1 MTYNTIAR
9 PPDATRDRA
18 ESTWIAINRDPRP
31 YDGVRWTSNTEK
43 RIPRR
48 HTPTRHVRHRE
59 DHLVRHR
66 RRRARAAL
74 DARATRTVR
83 AATSRST
90 ARDATRRAIARER
103 RAAREGRI
111 AIVSRATRDDDA
123 TRDDARRERT
133 MGVRGARDALQD
145 ARARRAR
152 DAARAATRVRGGAE
166 TRARGAI
173 GTDSERGA
181 RASARDEGLTARAV
195 VRERCSAMKTNA
207 KYGDESVYFDLS
219 DVEATTGSWDVYGVD
234 ASSRYPDQQAAF
246 FEYAAQGLGRRE
258 AVYSLLAVSAGLLT
272 VGYGVKGAKDAK
284 LPITVGPQQPAVVG
298 PRDRI

>member
-1 MTYNTIAR
+1 
-9 PPDATRDRA
+9 
-18 ESTWIAINRDPRP
+18 
-31 YDGVRWTSNTEK
+31 V
-43 RIPRR
+43 
-48 HTPTRHVRHRE
+48 
-59 DHLVRHR
+59 
-66 RRRARAAL
+66 
-74 DARATRTVR
+74 
-83 AATSRST
+83 
-90 ARDATRRAIARER
+90 
-103 RAAREGRI
+103 
-111 AIVSRATRDDDA
+111 
-123 TRDDARRERT
+123 
-133 MGVRGARDALQD
+133 
-145 ARARRAR
+145 
-152 DAARAATRVRGGAE
+152 E

-181 RASARDEGLTARAV
+181 RARRRDEGLTARAV
-195 VRERCSAMKTNA
+195 VRERRSAMKTNA

>member
-1 MTYNTIAR
+1 
-9 PPDATRDRA
+9 
-18 ESTWIAINRDPRP
+18 
-31 YDGVRWTSNTEK
+31 
-43 RIPRR
+43 
-48 HTPTRHVRHRE
+48 
-59 DHLVRHR
+59 
-66 RRRARAAL
+66 
-74 DARATRTVR
+74 
-83 AATSRST
+83 
-90 ARDATRRAIARER
+90 
-103 RAAREGRI
+103 
-111 AIVSRATRDDDA
+111 
-123 TRDDARRERT
+123 

-152 DAARAATRVRGGAE
+152 DAARAATRVRGKVE

-181 RASARDEGLTARAV
+181 RARRRDEGLTARAV
-195 VRERCSAMKTNA
+195 VRERRSAMKTNA

>member
-1 MTYNTIAR
+1 
-9 PPDATRDRA
+9 
-18 ESTWIAINRDPRP
+18 
-31 YDGVRWTSNTEK
+31 
-43 RIPRR
+43 
-48 HTPTRHVRHRE
+48 
-59 DHLVRHR
+59 
-66 RRRARAAL
+66 
-74 DARATRTVR
+74 
-83 AATSRST
+83 
-90 ARDATRRAIARER
+90 
-103 RAAREGRI
+103 
-111 AIVSRATRDDDA
+111 
-123 TRDDARRERT
+123 

-145 ARARRAR
+145 ARARRDR
-152 DAARAATRVRGGAE
+152 DAARAATRVRGGHE

-181 RASARDEGLTARAV
+181 RARRRDEGLTARAV

>member
-1 MTYNTIAR
+1 MANES
-9 PPDATRDRA
+9 PVAT
-18 ESTWIAINRDPRP
+18 
-31 YDGVRWTSNTEK
+31 
-43 RIPRR
+43 PRR
-48 HTPTRHVRHRE
+48 
-59 DHLVRHR
+59 
-66 RRRARAAL
+66 AMF
-74 DARATRTVR
+74 ATAKTTSFATGVAVR
-83 AATSRST
+83 APRST
-90 ARDATRRAIARER
+90 R
-103 RAAREGRI
+103 
-111 AIVSRATRDDDA
+111 
-123 TRDDARRERT
+123 ARRERCVPRRRDRPRVT
-133 MGVRGARDALQD
+133 RRDARSRAND
-145 ARARRAR
+145 ARRAR
-152 DAARAATRVRGGAE
+152 GESRSYLERRGTTTRRATTRDADVRGTNEGRETRSRTRARDASGTRRERRRGFGKGAE

-181 RASARDEGLTARAV
+181 RARRRDEGLTARAV